1 MSLTTSES
9 SMALTLGWLD
19 NLEAAIIPDPI
30 KVAPDTLLDEVIALI
45 AKSRGSCCL
54 ALSEPNSLEA
64 AKQEGRGSCVII
76 VENHQPI
83 GIVTERNII
92 QWIAKGQHTEN
103 IKVNQVMSQ
112 PVVTLQYE
120 KKQDIFAA
128 INLFR
133 DHSIR
138 HLPIVDQE
146 NLIGLITYDT
156 IRGCLQPEDLLRFR
170 TVSEVMNCPVIVVTD
185 QTPLL
190 RIAQL
195 MANHHISCMVIVDQD
210 SPQHPVG
217 IITERDLVQFQRLGL
232 NWNQTLAVAVM
243 SSPILTLNPDDSLSV
258 AHQIMESKR
267 IGRLIITGNQGELL
281 GLITRTNILKILEPL
296 EVYNV
301 IELLEAEVKQLQDE
315 KIKLLENQN
324 LNLQQEV
331 KKQNEKLYY
340 REQEFQLMVE
350 TAPDIIF
357 RIDLD
362 LKYLYF
368 NHAVEK
374 LVGVPAQDLVGK
386 YPEELGVDQDVI
398 EIWKGCLQKAIETKK
413 EQTIDYPFPTINNS
427 IWYQTRLVPEYSPD
441 GTLISFLGIARDIT
455 QQKQAEKK
463 LYQQLELEKILYKI
477 TINIRQSLSLK
488 EILQTTVTEIR
499 QILDC
504 DRVLVYKFDA
514 QFNGQVV
521 AESVTFQENSILGIS
536 LEDTCFKTGGA
547 KHYLQGKKNAINNI
561 ETADISACYYKLL
574 SNFNVKANLVVP
586 IVINDPVCDHQLW
599 GLLIAHHCATPRQWS
614 PDELNLLDQLAV
626 SIAIAIQQSQLYQQI
641 KYELKER
648 CKAEDALIKLNSQ
661 LERRVRERTV
671 VLSQTNQQ
679 LLNEIQEHR
688 KTEKKLEEQNVKVKL
703 FTDIT
708 LNIRQS
714 LQLEE
719 ILQTTVTEIRRI
731 LDCDRVL
738 IYRIFPKG
746 KKQIITE
753 SVIDPELSLL
763 NQTLDNHIFSDSCMG
778 FYKHKKVKAIDNI
791 EEAYPLDQPETLCMR
806 NLMEQLKVKSKLIVP
821 VFQNGIIWGL
831 MVAHQCHKMHY
842 WTNFEIEIMEQISEQ
857 VGIAIA
863 QAQLLIDLRE
873 SQEELKDLFENANDL
888 IQLVSPEDG
897 RFIYVNRA
905 WKETLKYSDE
915 EIKNLSIFD
924 LIDFENSPKFH
935 EVIEQLKTGAIS
947 QYNSIETTYVTKTG
961 ETVILEGSANCRFE
975 EGKPTVIRAFLRDVT
990 AKKQA
995 ENKLK
1000 SVLQELTDHKIALD
1014 EMAIVAIADHNGVIN
1029 YCNHKFSQTYQYSSQ
1044 EVVGQTFSLINSGY
1058 HPPSFFKHLWST
1070 ISQGKVWGGE
1080 IRNQAK
1086 NGDYYWVD
1094 TTIVPFLDDQGKP
1107 FQYLSIML
1115 DITERKL
1122 AEKALQISE
1131 ERWQLAVHGSKD
1143 GIWDWNVQT
1152 NEVFFS
1158 PRWKEIRGFNED
1170 EIINNLEEWTS
1181 RIHPDDADKFWQ
1193 EIQDH
1198 FQRKTP
1204 FFMAEYRVKC
1214 KDNSYKWILD
1224 RGQALWDKNG
1234 QVIRMAGSESDISDR
1249 KLAEAKLLELNQLQQ
1264 AILDGTNYAIIS
1276 TDINGIIQVWNQGAE
1291 NLLGYQAEELIGK
1304 KTPVM
1309 IHDPQEIIERS
1320 YSLSLE
1326 LGTQIEP
1333 GFEVFIAKARL
1344 GKIEEREWSMVHKNG
1359 TKFPVL
1365 LSVCSLRD
1373 PIGNITGF
1381 LGIAQDLTE
1390 RKRSAAEIKV
1400 AGERFQLAVQA
1411 AQDGFWDWDFIKD
1424 EIYFSP
1430 RWKEMIGY
1438 NNDELPN
1445 DLSSWEKVIFEE
1457 DRIAAIKLIEDY
1469 NQGRVDRFQIIQ
1481 RFHHKNGSTVYILSR
1496 AIHLKDDQ
1504 GNVIRMVG
1512 AHTDITELQK
1522 AQEVLKQQLAAI
1534 EAAID
1539 GIGILKDGHYIYLN
1553 KAHVEMF
1560 GYSHPQ
1566 ELLGNSWEVL
1576 YKPEQIRY
1584 FQQHTFPTLFQQRH
1598 WQGQTIAQRRDGS
1611 IFAEEI
1617 SLTLTDDDLLIC
1629 VCRDVTERLKAEEK
1643 IKASLLEKE
1652 VLLREI
1658 HHRVKNNLYVISNLL
1673 DLQADTLEQEEQRN
1687 LFAESQNRI
1696 QTMALIHEQLYQSDD
1711 LSQVNFANYI
1721 QNLVEKLSSSYQPKD
1736 CKININ
1742 LDVEPVTL
1750 NLETAIPCGLLI
1762 NELVTNAF
1770 KYAFPHSTTGE
1781 VEINLKVDSEQKIY
1795 LKISDHGIGIPEDVD
1810 WQDSPSLGL
1819 RLVNILADQ
1828 LEATLELDCS
1838 QGTSFTLIFQEQSY
1852 N

>member
-1 MSLTTSES
+1 
-9 SMALTLGWLD
+9 MALTLAWLD
-19 NLEAAIIPDPI
+19 NLEAAIIRDPLQ
-30 KVAPDTLLDEVIALI
+30 VSPDTPLDEVISLI
-45 AKSRGSCCL
+45 INSRGNCYLHS
-54 ALSEPNSLEA
+54 SESNSLKT

-76 VENHQPI
+76 VENNQPI

-92 QWIAKGQHTEN
+92 QWIAQEKHTEK
-103 IKVNQVMSQ
+103 IKVKQVMSQ

-133 DHSIR
+133 EHSIR
-138 HLPIVDQE
+138 HLPIVDQG

-170 TVSEVMNCPVIVVTD
+170 TVSEVMNRQVIVTTD

-190 RIAQL
+190 TIAQL
-195 MANHHISCMVIVDQD
+195 MANHHISCVVIVAEDAHQN
-210 SPQHPVG
+210 PVG
-217 IITERDLVQFQRLGL
+217 MITERDLVQFKKLGL
-232 NWNQTLAVAVM
+232 DWNHTPALSVM
-243 SSPILTLNPDDSLSV
+243 SYPILKLSPDNNLSV
-258 AHQIMESKR
+258 AHQMMESNR

-281 GLITRTNILKILEPL
+281 GLITRTNILQILEPL

-301 IELLEAEVKQLQDE
+301 IELLEAEVKHLQDE
-315 KIKLLENQN
+315 KIQLLESKN
-324 LNLQQEV
+324 LNLQQTVQE
-331 KKQNEKLYY
+331 QTEKLYY
-340 REQEFQLMVE
+340 REQEFQLIVE

-374 LVGVPAQDLVGK
+374 LVGVTAQDLIGK
-386 YPEELGVDQDVI
+386 YPEEIGIDQDVI
-398 EIWKGCLQKAIETKK
+398 NIWKNCLQKAIETKQ
-413 EQTIDYPFPTINNS
+413 EQTVDYPYPTINSS

-455 QQKQAEKK
+455 PQKQAEKK
-463 LYQQLELEKILYKI
+463 LYQQLELEKILYKV

-488 EILQTTVTEIR
+488 EILNTTVTEIR
-499 QILDC
+499 QLLDC
-504 DRVLVYKFDA
+504 DRVLVYQFDA
-514 QFNGQVV
+514 EFNGQIV
-521 AESVTFQENSILGIS
+521 AESVTVQGNSILGIS
-536 LEDTCFKTGGA
+536 LEDTCFKRGGA
-547 KHYLQGKKNAINNI
+547 KHYLQGRKNSINNI
-561 ETADISACYYKLL
+561 ETADISPCYYNLL
-574 SNFNVKANLVVP
+574 SDFNVKANLVVP
-586 IVINDPVCDHQLW
+586 IVINDPVSAHQLW
-599 GLLIAHHCATPRQWS
+599 GLLIAHHCIAPREWS
-614 PDELNLLDQLAV
+614 SDELHLLDQLAV
-626 SIAIAIQQSQLYQQI
+626 SISIAIQQSQLYQQI
-641 KYELKER
+641 QHELKER
-648 CKAEDALIKLNSQ
+648 CKAEDALIKLNGE
-661 LERRVRERTV
+661 LERRVRERTI

-688 KTEKKLEEQNVKVKL
+688 RTEKKLHRQNIKVEL

-714 LQLEE
+714 LQLEK
-719 ILQTTVTEIRRI
+719 ILQTTVTEIRHI

-746 KKQIITE
+746 KQQIITE
-753 SVIDPELSLL
+753 SVINPELSLL
-763 NQTLDNHIFSDSCMG
+763 NSILNENIFSDSCIE
-778 FYKHKKVKAIDNI
+778 FYKYTKVKAIDNI
-791 EEAYPLDQPETLCMR
+791 EEVYSLDNPENLCMSE
-806 NLMEQLKVKSKLIVP
+806 LMQQLEVKSKLIVP
-821 VFQNGIIWGL
+821 IFQNGILWGL
-831 MVAHQCHKMHY
+831 MLAHQCYQLHQ
-842 WTNFEIEIMEQISEQ
+842 WTEFEIEIMQQISEQ

-863 QAQLLIDLRE
+863 QAQLLMDLRE
-873 SQEELKDLFENANDL
+873 SQEQLKDLFENANDL
-888 IQLVSPEDG
+888 IQLISPEDG

-905 WKETLKYSDE
+905 WKETLKYSEE
-915 EIKNLSIFD
+915 EIKKLSVFD
-924 LIDFENSPKFH
+924 LITIPEEISSFRQYFERLKNGDFIK
-935 EVIEQLKTGAIS
+935 Q
-947 QYNSIETTYVTKTG
+947 NSIETEYITKTG
-961 ETVILEGSANCRFE
+961 EIVILEGSANCRFE

-995 ENKLK
+995 EKKLK
-1000 SVLQELTDHKIALD
+1000 SVLQELTYHKIALD
-1014 EMAIVAIADHNGVIN
+1014 EMAIVVIADRNGVIN
-1029 YCNHKFSQTYQYSSQ
+1029 YFNYKFSQTYQYSY
-1044 EVVGQTFSLINSGY
+1044 EEAVGQTFSLINSHY
-1058 HPPSFFKHLWST
+1058 HPQSFFKHLWST
-1070 ISQGKVWGGE
+1070 ISQGKVWRGE

-1086 NGDYYWVD
+1086 NGNYYWVD
-1094 TTIVPFLDDQGKP
+1094 TTIVPFVDDQGKP

-1143 GIWDWNVQT
+1143 GIWDWNVPT

-1158 PRWKEIRGFNED
+1158 PRWKEMRGFDED
-1170 EIINNLEEWTS
+1170 EISHHLEEWIS
-1181 RIHPDDADKFWQ
+1181 RIHPDDAERVWQ
-1193 EIQDH
+1193 GIQDH

-1224 RGQALWDKNG
+1224 RGQALWDENG

-1276 TDINGIIQVWNQGAE
+1276 TDINGIIQVWNRGAE
-1291 NLLGYQAEELIGK
+1291 NLLGYQAEEIIGK
-1304 KTPVM
+1304 TTPA
-1309 IHDPQEIIERS
+1309 IAHDPQEILERS

-1326 LGTQIEP
+1326 LGTKIEP
-1333 GFEVFIAKARL
+1333 SFDVFVAKARL
-1344 GKIEEREWSMVHKNG
+1344 GQIEEREWSMVHKNG
-1359 TKFPVL
+1359 RKFPVL

-1400 AGERFQLAVQA
+1400 AEERFHLAIQA
-1411 AQDGFWDWDFIKD
+1411 AQDGFWDWDFITN

-1445 DLSSWEKVIFEE
+1445 TLSSWDKVIFEE

-1469 NQGRVDRFQIIQ
+1469 NKGRVDRFQSIQ
-1481 RFHHKNGSTVYILSR
+1481 RFYHKNGSIVYILSR

-1539 GIGILKDGHYIYLN
+1539 GIAILKDGHYIYLN

-1566 ELLGNSWEVL
+1566 ELLGYSWESL
-1576 YKPEQIRY
+1576 YIPEQVRY
-1584 FQQHTFPTLFQQRH
+1584 FEQHTFPVLFQQRH
-1598 WQGQTIAQRRDGS
+1598 WQGQTTAKRRDGS
-1611 IFAEEI
+1611 TFVEEV
-1617 SLTLTDDDLLIC
+1617 SLTLTDDNLLIC

-1687 LFAESQNRI
+1687 LFADSQNRI

-1721 QNLVEKLSSSYQPKD
+1721 QNLVEKLISSYQPKD
-1736 CKININ
+1736 CKINIS

-1770 KYAFPHSTTGE
+1770 KYAFPDSTTGE
-1781 VEINLKVDSEQKIY
+1781 IKITLKMDSEQQIY
-1795 LKISDHGIGIPEDVD
+1795 LKISDNGIGIPEDVD

-1828 LEATLELDCS
+1828 LEATLELDCT

>member
-1 MSLTTSES
+1 MLNHIFTTALIERYNEFIKSVSFTTSES
-9 SMALTLGWLD
+9 SMPLTLAWLD
-19 NLEAAIIPDPI
+19 NLETAIIRDPI
-30 KVAPDTLLDEVIALI
+30 TVAADTPLDEVITLI
-45 AKSRGSCCL
+45 TKSRGSCCL
-54 ALSEPNSLEA
+54 AVSEPNSLET

-76 VENHQPI
+76 VENNQPI
-83 GIVTERNII
+83 GIITERNII

-120 KKQDIFAA
+120 EKQDIFAA

-133 DHSIR
+133 EYSIR
-138 HLPIVDQE
+138 HLPIVDQG

-170 TVSEVMNCPVIVVTD
+170 TVSEVMNHQVIVATD

-190 RIAQL
+190 KIAQL
-195 MANHHISCMVIVDQD
+195 MANHHISCVVIVDQD
-210 SPQHPVG
+210 VPKNPVG

-232 NWNQTLAVAVM
+232 DWNHTLAGAVM
-243 SSPILTLNPDDSLSV
+243 SSPILTLNSDDHLSV
-258 AHQIMESKR
+258 AHQMMESHR
-267 IGRLIITGNQGELL
+267 IGRLIVTGNQGELL

-301 IELLEAEVKQLQDE
+301 IELLEAEVKELQDE

-331 KKQNEKLYY
+331 KEQNEKLYY

-357 RIDLD
+357 RIDLN

-374 LVGVPAQDLVGK
+374 LLGVPAQDLVGK
-386 YPEELGVDQDVI
+386 YPEEIGVDQDVI
-398 EIWKGCLQKAIETKK
+398 EIWKSCLQKAIETKK
-413 EQTIDYPFPTINNS
+413 EQTIDYPFPTINS
-427 IWYQTRLVPEYSPD
+427 STWYQTRLVPEYSPD
-441 GTLISFLGIARDIT
+441 GNLIYFLGIARDIT

-499 QILDC
+499 QLLDC
-504 DRVLVYKFDA
+504 DRVLVYQFDA
-514 QFNGQVV
+514 QFNGQIVG
-521 AESVTFQENSILGIS
+521 ESVTIQENSLLGTY

-547 KHYLQGKKNAINNI
+547 QHYLLGKKSAINNI
-561 ETADISACYYKLL
+561 ETADILPCYYNLL
-574 SNFNVKANLVVP
+574 SKFNVKANLVVP
-586 IVINDPVCDHQLW
+586 IVINDSVSDHQLW
-599 GLLIAHHCATPRQWS
+599 GLLIAHHCTAPRQWS

-626 SIAIAIQQSQLYQQI
+626 SISIAIQQSQLYQQI
-641 KYELKER
+641 KHELKER
-648 CKAEDALIKLNSQ
+648 CKAEDALIKLNSE
-661 LERRVRERTV
+661 LERRVRERTI
-671 VLSQTNQQ
+671 VLSQTNQK

-688 KTEKKLEEQNVKVKL
+688 RTEKKLHRQNIKVEL

-746 KKQIITE
+746 KRQIITE
-753 SVIDPELSLL
+753 SVIDSELSLL
-763 NQTLDNHIFSDSCMG
+763 NKVLNDNIFSDSCIG
-778 FYKHKKVKAIDNI
+778 FYEYKKVKAIDNI
-791 EEAYPLDQPETLCMR
+791 KAAYPVDQVETLCMR
-806 NLMEQLKVKSKLIVP
+806 ELMQQLQVKSKLIVP
-821 VFQNGIIWGL
+821 IFQNGILWGL
-831 MVAHQCHKMHY
+831 MVAHQCYQLHH
-842 WTNFEIEIMEQISEQ
+842 WTEFQIEIMEQISEQ

-863 QAQLLIDLRE
+863 QAQLLMDLKE
-873 SQEELKDLFENANDL
+873 SQEQLKDLFENANDL
-888 IQLVSPEDG
+888 IQLISPEDG
-897 RFIYVNRA
+897 HLIYVNRA

-915 EIKNLSIFD
+915 EIKKLSVFD
-924 LIDFENSPKFH
+924 LITNPKQIYSFRQYF
-935 EVIEQLKTGAIS
+935 EQLKIENCIE
-947 QYNSIETTYVTKTG
+947 QNYIETEYITKTG
-961 ETVILEGSANCRFE
+961 EIVILEGSANCRVE
-975 EGKPTVIRAFLRDVT
+975 NGKPTVIRAFLRDVT

-995 ENKLK
+995 EKQLK
-1000 SVLQELTDHKIALD
+1000 NVLKELTYHKIALD
-1014 EMAIVAIADHNGVIN
+1014 EKAIVAMADHNGAIN
-1029 YCNHKFSQTYQYSSQ
+1029 YFNYKFFQTYQYSY
-1044 EVVGQTFSLINSGY
+1044 EEAIGQTFSLINSGY
-1058 HPPSFFKHLWST
+1058 HPESFFKHLWST

-1080 IRNQAK
+1080 IRNKAK

-1094 TTIVPFLDDQGKP
+1094 TTIVPFVDDQGKP

-1115 DITERKL
+1115 DITE
-1122 AEKALQISE
+1122 
-1131 ERWQLAVHGSKD
+1131 
-1143 GIWDWNVQT
+1143 
-1152 NEVFFS
+1152 
-1158 PRWKEIRGFNED
+1158 
-1170 EIINNLEEWTS
+1170 
-1181 RIHPDDADKFWQ
+1181 
-1193 EIQDH
+1193 
-1198 FQRKTP
+1198 
-1204 FFMAEYRVKC
+1204 
-1214 KDNSYKWILD
+1214 
-1224 RGQALWDKNG
+1224 
-1234 QVIRMAGSESDISDR
+1234 R

-1276 TDINGIIQVWNQGAE
+1276 TDINGIIQLWNRGAE
-1291 NLLGYQAEELIGK
+1291 KLLGYEAEELMGK
-1304 KTPVM
+1304 TTPVI
-1309 IHDPQEIIERS
+1309 IHDPQEILERS

-1400 AGERFQLAVQA
+1400 AEERFQLAVQA
-1411 AQDGFWDWDFIKD
+1411 AQDGFWDWDFVTN

-1445 DLSSWEKVIFEE
+1445 NISSWEKVIFEE
-1457 DRIAAIKLIEDY
+1457 DRMAAIKLIEDY

-1481 RFHHKNGSTVYILSR
+1481 RFYHKNGSIVYILSR

-1539 GIGILKDGHYIYLN
+1539 GIAILKDGHYIYLN

-1560 GYSHPQ
+1560 GYSYPQ
-1566 ELLGNSWEVL
+1566 ELLGNSWKGL
-1576 YKPEQIRY
+1576 YKPEQISY

-1611 IFAEEI
+1611 TFVEEI

-1721 QNLVEKLSSSYQPKD
+1721 QNLVQKLSSSYQPKD

-1770 KYAFPHSTTGE
+1770 KYAFPNSTTGE

-1838 QGTSFTLIFQEQSY
+1838 QGTSFTLIFQEKSY
-1852 N
+1852 NEKVTLNED

>member
-1 MSLTTSES
+1 MLNHIFTTALIERYNEFIKSVSFTTSES
-9 SMALTLGWLD
+9 SMPLTLAWLD
-19 NLEAAIIPDPI
+19 NLETAIIRDPI
-30 KVAPDTLLDEVIALI
+30 TVAADTPLDEVITLI
-45 AKSRGSCCL
+45 TKSRGSCCL
-54 ALSEPNSLEA
+54 AVSEPNSLET

-76 VENHQPI
+76 VENNQPI
-83 GIVTERNII
+83 GIITERNII

-120 KKQDIFAA
+120 EKQDIFAA

-133 DHSIR
+133 EYSIR
-138 HLPIVDQE
+138 HLPIVDQG

-170 TVSEVMNCPVIVVTD
+170 TVSEVMNHQVIVATD
-185 QTPLL
+185 QTSLL
-190 RIAQL
+190 KIAQL
-195 MANHHISCMVIVDQD
+195 MANHHISCVVIVDQD
-210 SPQHPVG
+210 VPKNPVG

-232 NWNQTLAVAVM
+232 DWNHTLAGAVM
-243 SSPILTLNPDDSLSV
+243 SSPILTLNSDDHLSV
-258 AHQIMESKR
+258 AHQMMESHR
-267 IGRLIITGNQGELL
+267 IGRLIVTGNQGELL

-301 IELLEAEVKQLQDE
+301 IELLEAEVKELQDE

-331 KKQNEKLYY
+331 KEQNEKLYY

-357 RIDLD
+357 RIDLN

-374 LVGVPAQDLVGK
+374 LVGIPAADLVGK
-386 YPEELGVDQDVI
+386 YPEEIGVDQDVI
-398 EIWKGCLQKAIETKK
+398 EIWKSCLQQAIETKK
-413 EQTIDYPFPTINNS
+413 EQTIDYPFPTINS
-427 IWYQTRLVPEYSPD
+427 STWYQTRLVPEYSPD
-441 GTLISFLGIARDIT
+441 GTLISFLGIARDMT
-455 QQKQAEKK
+455 QKKQAEKK

-488 EILQTTVTEIR
+488 EILQATVTEIR
-499 QILDC
+499 QLLEC
-504 DRVLVYKFDA
+504 DRVLVYQFDA
-514 QFNGQVV
+514 ELNGQVV
-521 AESVTFQENSILGIS
+521 AESVTIQENSLLGTY

-547 KHYLQGKKNAINNI
+547 QHYLLGKKSAINNI
-561 ETADISACYYKLL
+561 ETADILPCYYNLL
-574 SNFNVKANLVVP
+574 SKFNVKANLVVP
-586 IVINDPVCDHQLW
+586 IVINDSVSDHQLW
-599 GLLIAHHCATPRQWS
+599 GLLIAHHCTAPRQWS

-626 SIAIAIQQSQLYQQI
+626 SISIAIQQSQLYQQI
-641 KYELKER
+641 KHELKER
-648 CKAEDALIKLNSQ
+648 CKAEDALIKLNSE
-661 LERRVRERTV
+661 LERRVRERTI
-671 VLSQTNQQ
+671 VLSQTNQK

-688 KTEKKLEEQNVKVKL
+688 RTEKKLHRQNIKVEL

-746 KKQIITE
+746 KRQIITE
-753 SVIDPELSLL
+753 SVIDSELSLL
-763 NQTLDNHIFSDSCMG
+763 NKVLNDNIFSDSCIG
-778 FYKHKKVKAIDNI
+778 FYEYKKVKAIDNI
-791 EEAYPLDQPETLCMR
+791 KEAYPVDQVETLCMR
-806 NLMEQLKVKSKLIVP
+806 ELMQQLQVKSKLIVP
-821 VFQNGIIWGL
+821 IFQNGILWGL
-831 MVAHQCHKMHY
+831 MVAHQCYQLHH
-842 WTNFEIEIMEQISEQ
+842 WTEFQIEIMEQISEQ

-863 QAQLLIDLRE
+863 QAQLLMDLKE
-873 SQEELKDLFENANDL
+873 SQEQLKDLFENANDL
-888 IQLVSPEDG
+888 IQLISPEDG
-897 RFIYVNRA
+897 HLIYVNRA

-915 EIKNLSIFD
+915 EIKKLSVFD
-924 LIDFENSPKFH
+924 LITNPKQIYSFRQYF
-935 EVIEQLKTGAIS
+935 EQLKIENCIE
-947 QYNSIETTYVTKTG
+947 QNYIETEYITKTG
-961 ETVILEGSANCRFE
+961 EIVILEGSANCRVE
-975 EGKPTVIRAFLRDVT
+975 NGKPTVIRAFLRDVT

-995 ENKLK
+995 EKQLK
-1000 SVLQELTDHKIALD
+1000 NVLKELTYHKIALD
-1014 EMAIVAIADHNGVIN
+1014 EKAIVAIADHNGAIN
-1029 YCNHKFSQTYQYSSQ
+1029 YFNYKFFQTYQYSY
-1044 EVVGQTFSLINSGY
+1044 EEAIGQTFSLINSGY
-1058 HPPSFFKHLWST
+1058 HPESFFKHLWST

-1080 IRNQAK
+1080 IRNKAK

-1094 TTIVPFLDDQGKP
+1094 TTIVPFVDDQGKP

-1115 DITERKL
+1115 DITE
-1122 AEKALQISE
+1122 
-1131 ERWQLAVHGSKD
+1131 
-1143 GIWDWNVQT
+1143 
-1152 NEVFFS
+1152 
-1158 PRWKEIRGFNED
+1158 
-1170 EIINNLEEWTS
+1170 
-1181 RIHPDDADKFWQ
+1181 
-1193 EIQDH
+1193 
-1198 FQRKTP
+1198 
-1204 FFMAEYRVKC
+1204 
-1214 KDNSYKWILD
+1214 
-1224 RGQALWDKNG
+1224 
-1234 QVIRMAGSESDISDR
+1234 R

-1276 TDINGIIQVWNQGAE
+1276 TDINGIIQLWNRGAE
-1291 NLLGYQAEELIGK
+1291 KLLGYEAEELMGK
-1304 KTPVM
+1304 TTPVI
-1309 IHDPQEIIERS
+1309 IHDPQEILERS

-1373 PIGNITGF
+1373 AIGNITGF

-1400 AGERFQLAVQA
+1400 AEERFQLAVQA
-1411 AQDGFWDWDFIKD
+1411 AQDGFWDWDFVTN

-1445 DLSSWEKVIFEE
+1445 NISSWEKVIFEE
-1457 DRIAAIKLIEDY
+1457 DRMAAIKLIEDY

-1481 RFHHKNGSTVYILSR
+1481 RFYHKNGSIVYILSR

-1539 GIGILKDGHYIYLN
+1539 GIAILKDGHYIYLN

-1560 GYSHPQ
+1560 GYSYPQ
-1566 ELLGNSWEVL
+1566 ELLGNSWKGL
-1576 YKPEQIRY
+1576 YKPEQISY

-1611 IFAEEI
+1611 TFVEEI

-1721 QNLVEKLSSSYQPKD
+1721 QNLVQKLSSSYQPKD

-1770 KYAFPHSTTGE
+1770 KYAFPNSTTGE

-1838 QGTSFTLIFQEQSY
+1838 QGTSFTLIFQEKSY
-1852 N
+1852 NEKVTLNED

>member
-1 MSLTTSES
+1 MLNHIFTTALIERYNEFIKSVSFTTSES
-9 SMALTLGWLD
+9 SMPLTLAWLD
-19 NLEAAIIPDPI
+19 NLETAIIRDPI
-30 KVAPDTLLDEVIALI
+30 TVAADTPLDEVITLI
-45 AKSRGSCCL
+45 TKSRGSCCL
-54 ALSEPNSLEA
+54 AVSEPNSLET

-76 VENHQPI
+76 VENNQPI
-83 GIVTERNII
+83 GIITERNII

-120 KKQDIFAA
+120 EKQDIFTA

-133 DHSIR
+133 EYSIR
-138 HLPIVDQE
+138 HLPIVDQG

-170 TVSEVMNCPVIVVTD
+170 TVSEVMNHPVIVATD
-185 QTPLL
+185 QTSLL
-190 RIAQL
+190 KIAQL
-195 MANHHISCMVIVDQD
+195 MANHHISCVVIVDQD
-210 SPQHPVG
+210 VPKNPVG

-232 NWNQTLAVAVM
+232 DWNHTLAGAVM
-243 SSPILTLNPDDSLSV
+243 SSPILTLNSDDHLSV
-258 AHQIMESKR
+258 AHQMMESHR
-267 IGRLIITGNQGELL
+267 IGRLIVTGNQGELL

-301 IELLEAEVKQLQDE
+301 IELLEAEVKELQDE

-331 KKQNEKLYY
+331 KEQNEKLYY

-357 RIDLD
+357 RIDLN

-374 LVGVPAQDLVGK
+374 LVGIPAADLVGK
-386 YPEELGVDQDVI
+386 YPEEIGVDQDVI
-398 EIWKGCLQKAIETKK
+398 EIWKSCLQQAIETKK
-413 EQTIDYPFPTINNS
+413 EQTIDYPFPTINS
-427 IWYQTRLVPEYSPD
+427 STWYQTRLVPEYSPD
-441 GTLISFLGIARDIT
+441 GTLISFLGIARDMT
-455 QQKQAEKK
+455 QKKQAEKK

-488 EILQTTVTEIR
+488 EILQATVTEIR
-499 QILDC
+499 QLLEC
-504 DRVLVYKFDA
+504 DRVLVYQFDA
-514 QFNGQVV
+514 ELNGQVV
-521 AESVTFQENSILGIS
+521 AESVTIQENSLLGTY

-547 KHYLQGKKNAINNI
+547 QHYLLGKKSAINNI
-561 ETADISACYYKLL
+561 ETADILPCYYNLL
-574 SNFNVKANLVVP
+574 SKFNVKANLVVP
-586 IVINDPVCDHQLW
+586 IVINDSVSDHQLW
-599 GLLIAHHCATPRQWS
+599 GLLIAHHCTAPRQWS

-626 SIAIAIQQSQLYQQI
+626 SISIAIQQSQLYQQI
-641 KYELKER
+641 KHELKER
-648 CKAEDALIKLNSQ
+648 CKAEDALIKLNSE
-661 LERRVRERTV
+661 LERRVRERTI
-671 VLSQTNQQ
+671 VLSQTNQK

-688 KTEKKLEEQNVKVKL
+688 RTEKKLHRQNIKVEL

-746 KKQIITE
+746 KRQIITE
-753 SVIDPELSLL
+753 SVIDSELSLL
-763 NQTLDNHIFSDSCMG
+763 NKVLNDNIFSDSCIG
-778 FYKHKKVKAIDNI
+778 FYEYKKVKAIDNI
-791 EEAYPLDQPETLCMR
+791 KEAYPVDQVETLCMR
-806 NLMEQLKVKSKLIVP
+806 ELMQQLQVKSKLIVP
-821 VFQNGIIWGL
+821 IFQNGILWGL
-831 MVAHQCHKMHY
+831 MVAHQCYQLHH
-842 WTNFEIEIMEQISEQ
+842 WTEFQIEIMEQISEQ

-863 QAQLLIDLRE
+863 QAQLLMDLKE
-873 SQEELKDLFENANDL
+873 SQEQLKDLFENANDL
-888 IQLVSPEDG
+888 IQLISPEDG
-897 RFIYVNRA
+897 HLIYVNRA

-915 EIKNLSIFD
+915 EIKKLSVFD
-924 LIDFENSPKFH
+924 LITNPKQIYSFRQYF
-935 EVIEQLKTGAIS
+935 EQLKIENCIE
-947 QYNSIETTYVTKTG
+947 QNYIETEYITKTG
-961 ETVILEGSANCRFE
+961 EIVILEGSANCRVE
-975 EGKPTVIRAFLRDVT
+975 NGKPTVIRAFLRDVT

-995 ENKLK
+995 EKQLK
-1000 SVLQELTDHKIALD
+1000 NVLKELTYHKIALD
-1014 EMAIVAIADHNGVIN
+1014 EKAIVAIADHNGAIN
-1029 YCNHKFSQTYQYSSQ
+1029 YFNYKFFQTYQYSY
-1044 EVVGQTFSLINSGY
+1044 EEAIGQTFSLINSGY
-1058 HPPSFFKHLWST
+1058 HPESFFKHLWST

-1080 IRNQAK
+1080 IRNKAK

-1094 TTIVPFLDDQGKP
+1094 TTIVPFVDDQGKP

-1115 DITERKL
+1115 DITE
-1122 AEKALQISE
+1122 
-1131 ERWQLAVHGSKD
+1131 
-1143 GIWDWNVQT
+1143 
-1152 NEVFFS
+1152 
-1158 PRWKEIRGFNED
+1158 
-1170 EIINNLEEWTS
+1170 
-1181 RIHPDDADKFWQ
+1181 
-1193 EIQDH
+1193 
-1198 FQRKTP
+1198 
-1204 FFMAEYRVKC
+1204 
-1214 KDNSYKWILD
+1214 
-1224 RGQALWDKNG
+1224 
-1234 QVIRMAGSESDISDR
+1234 R

-1276 TDINGIIQVWNQGAE
+1276 TDINGIIQLWNRGAE
-1291 NLLGYQAEELIGK
+1291 KLLGYEAEELMGK
-1304 KTPVM
+1304 TTPVI
-1309 IHDPQEIIERS
+1309 IHDPQEILERS

-1373 PIGNITGF
+1373 AIGNITGF

-1400 AGERFQLAVQA
+1400 AEERFQLAVQA
-1411 AQDGFWDWDFIKD
+1411 AQDGFWDWDFVTN

-1445 DLSSWEKVIFEE
+1445 NISSWEKVIFEE
-1457 DRIAAIKLIEDY
+1457 DRMAAIKLIEDY

-1481 RFHHKNGSTVYILSR
+1481 RFYHKNGSIVYILSR

-1539 GIGILKDGHYIYLN
+1539 GIAILKDGHYIYLN

-1560 GYSHPQ
+1560 GYSYPQ
-1566 ELLGNSWEVL
+1566 ELLGNSWKGL
-1576 YKPEQIRY
+1576 YKPEQISY

-1611 IFAEEI
+1611 TFVEEI

-1721 QNLVEKLSSSYQPKD
+1721 QNLVQKLSSSYQPKD

-1770 KYAFPHSTTGE
+1770 KYAFPNSTTGE

-1838 QGTSFTLIFQEQSY
+1838 QGTSFTLIFQEKSY
-1852 N
+1852 NEKVTLNED

>member
-1 MSLTTSES
+1 MLNHIFTTALIERYNEFIKSVSFTTSES
-9 SMALTLGWLD
+9 SMPLTLAWLD
-19 NLEAAIIPDPI
+19 NLETAIIRDPI
-30 KVAPDTLLDEVIALI
+30 TVAADTPLDEVITLI
-45 AKSRGSCCL
+45 TKSRGSCCL
-54 ALSEPNSLEA
+54 AVSEPNSLET

-76 VENHQPI
+76 VENNQPI
-83 GIVTERNII
+83 GIITERNII

-120 KKQDIFAA
+120 EKQDIFAA

-133 DHSIR
+133 EYSIR
-138 HLPIVDQE
+138 HLPIVDQG

-170 TVSEVMNCPVIVVTD
+170 TVSEVMNHQVIVATD

-190 RIAQL
+190 KIAQL
-195 MANHHISCMVIVDQD
+195 MANHHISCVVIVDQD
-210 SPQHPVG
+210 VPKNPIG
-217 IITERDLVQFQRLGL
+217 IITERDLVQFKRLGL
-232 NWNQTLAVAVM
+232 DWNHTLAGAVM
-243 SSPILTLNPDDSLSV
+243 SSPILTLNSDDHLSV
-258 AHQIMESKR
+258 AHQMMESHR
-267 IGRLIITGNQGELL
+267 IGRLIVTGNQGELL

-301 IELLEAEVKQLQDE
+301 IELLEAEVKELQDE

-331 KKQNEKLYY
+331 KEQNEKLYY

-357 RIDLD
+357 RIDLN

-374 LVGVPAQDLVGK
+374 LLGVPAQDLVGK
-386 YPEELGVDQDVI
+386 YPEEIGVDQDVI
-398 EIWKGCLQKAIETKK
+398 EIWKSCLQKAIETKK
-413 EQTIDYPFPTINNS
+413 EQTIDYPFPTINS
-427 IWYQTRLVPEYSPD
+427 STWYQTRLVPEYSPD
-441 GTLISFLGIARDIT
+441 GNLIYFLGIARDIT

-499 QILDC
+499 QLLDC
-504 DRVLVYKFDA
+504 DRVLVYQFDA
-514 QFNGQVV
+514 QFNGQIVG
-521 AESVTFQENSILGIS
+521 ESVTIQENSLLGTY

-547 KHYLQGKKNAINNI
+547 QHYLLGKKSAINNI
-561 ETADISACYYKLL
+561 ETADIPPCYYNLL
-574 SNFNVKANLVVP
+574 SKFNVKANLVVP
-586 IVINDPVCDHQLW
+586 IVINDSVSDHQLW
-599 GLLIAHHCATPRQWS
+599 GLLIAHHCTAPRQWS

-626 SIAIAIQQSQLYQQI
+626 SISIAIQQSQLYQQI
-641 KYELKER
+641 KHELKER
-648 CKAEDALIKLNSQ
+648 CKAEDALIKLNSE
-661 LERRVRERTV
+661 LERRVRERTI
-671 VLSQTNQQ
+671 VLSQTNQK

-688 KTEKKLEEQNVKVKL
+688 RTEKKLHRQNIKVEL

-746 KKQIITE
+746 KRQIITE
-753 SVIDPELSLL
+753 SVIDSELSLL
-763 NQTLDNHIFSDSCMG
+763 NKVLNDNIFSDSCIG
-778 FYKHKKVKAIDNI
+778 FYEYKKVKAIDNI
-791 EEAYPLDQPETLCMR
+791 KAAYPVDQVETLCMR
-806 NLMEQLKVKSKLIVP
+806 ELMQQLQVKSKLIVP
-821 VFQNGIIWGL
+821 IFQNGILWGL
-831 MVAHQCHKMHY
+831 MVAHQCYQLHH
-842 WTNFEIEIMEQISEQ
+842 WTEFQIEIMEQISEQ

-863 QAQLLIDLRE
+863 QAQLLMDLKE
-873 SQEELKDLFENANDL
+873 SQEQLKDLFENANDL
-888 IQLVSPEDG
+888 IQLISPEDG
-897 RFIYVNRA
+897 HLIYVNRA

-915 EIKNLSIFD
+915 EIKKLSVFD
-924 LIDFENSPKFH
+924 LITNPKQIYSFRQYF
-935 EVIEQLKTGAIS
+935 EQLKIENCIE
-947 QYNSIETTYVTKTG
+947 QNYIETEYITKTG
-961 ETVILEGSANCRFE
+961 EIVILEGSANCRVE
-975 EGKPTVIRAFLRDVT
+975 NGKPTVIRAFLRDVT

-995 ENKLK
+995 EKQLK
-1000 SVLQELTDHKIALD
+1000 NVLKELTYHKIALD
-1014 EMAIVAIADHNGVIN
+1014 EKAIVAMADHNGAIN
-1029 YCNHKFSQTYQYSSQ
+1029 YFNYKFFQTYQYSY
-1044 EVVGQTFSLINSGY
+1044 EEAIGQTFSLINSGY
-1058 HPPSFFKHLWST
+1058 HPESFFKHLWST

-1080 IRNQAK
+1080 IRNKAK

-1094 TTIVPFLDDQGKP
+1094 TTIVPFVDDQGKP

-1115 DITERKL
+1115 DITE
-1122 AEKALQISE
+1122 
-1131 ERWQLAVHGSKD
+1131 
-1143 GIWDWNVQT
+1143 
-1152 NEVFFS
+1152 
-1158 PRWKEIRGFNED
+1158 
-1170 EIINNLEEWTS
+1170 
-1181 RIHPDDADKFWQ
+1181 
-1193 EIQDH
+1193 
-1198 FQRKTP
+1198 
-1204 FFMAEYRVKC
+1204 
-1214 KDNSYKWILD
+1214 
-1224 RGQALWDKNG
+1224 
-1234 QVIRMAGSESDISDR
+1234 R

-1276 TDINGIIQVWNQGAE
+1276 TDINGIIQLWNRGAE
-1291 NLLGYQAEELIGK
+1291 KLLGYEAEELMGK
-1304 KTPVM
+1304 TTPVI
-1309 IHDPQEIIERS
+1309 IHDPQEILERS

-1400 AGERFQLAVQA
+1400 AEERFQLAVQA
-1411 AQDGFWDWDFIKD
+1411 AQDGFWDWDFVTN

-1445 DLSSWEKVIFEE
+1445 NISSWEKVIFEE
-1457 DRIAAIKLIEDY
+1457 DRMAAIKLIEDY

-1481 RFHHKNGSTVYILSR
+1481 RFYHKNGSIVYILSR

-1539 GIGILKDGHYIYLN
+1539 GIAILKDGHYIYLN

-1560 GYSHPQ
+1560 GYSYPQ
-1566 ELLGNSWEVL
+1566 ELLGNSWKGL
-1576 YKPEQIRY
+1576 YKPEQISY

-1611 IFAEEI
+1611 TFVEEI

-1721 QNLVEKLSSSYQPKD
+1721 QNLVQKLSSSYQPKD

-1770 KYAFPHSTTGE
+1770 KYAFPNSTTGE

-1838 QGTSFTLIFQEQSY
+1838 QGTSFTLIFQEKSY
-1852 N
+1852 NEKVTLNED